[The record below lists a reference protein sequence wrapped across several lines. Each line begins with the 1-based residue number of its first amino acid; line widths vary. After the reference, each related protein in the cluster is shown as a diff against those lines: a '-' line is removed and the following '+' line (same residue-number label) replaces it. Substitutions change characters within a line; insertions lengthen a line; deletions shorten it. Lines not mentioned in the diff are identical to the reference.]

1 MGEYAWHWLK
11 CPSIAKGNRTF
22 KLADPRALPENNH
35 IQNSDAEPAAFP
47 VLVEAP
53 QTVSLSCF

>member
-11 CPSIAKGNRTF
+11 CPSIANGKRAL
-22 KLADPRALPENNH
+22 KLADPSALPENNY
-35 IQNSDAEPAAFP
+35 IPNSDAEPAAFA

-53 QTVSLSCF
+53 QTVSLSCI